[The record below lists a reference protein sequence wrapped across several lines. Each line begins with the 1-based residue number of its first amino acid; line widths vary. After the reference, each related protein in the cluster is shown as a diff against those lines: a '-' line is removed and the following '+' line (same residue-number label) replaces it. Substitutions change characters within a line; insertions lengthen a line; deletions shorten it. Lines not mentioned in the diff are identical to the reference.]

1 MQVACGSNENELN
14 PEMETHIESLIESL
28 IVQLADED
36 DFVASSAVDKL
47 VRIGKLTV
55 PALIK
60 SLNLSDRGKR
70 HFYATQALVGVGGDA
85 VPILR
90 DELKLLYSP

>member
-14 PEMETHIESLIESL
+14 PELETHIESL

-47 VRIGKLTV
+47 VRIGKFTV

-85 VPILR
+85 VPILI